1 MVKLLDQIEADFIQA
16 LKSKDKS
23 LDVLRMLKSALKN
36 AEIAKKEAL
45 NDTEILLVIQKEKK
59 QRQDSVEEFT
69 KGNRLE
75 LVAKEKFEISIL
87 EKYLPKGL
95 NEAELTKIIDAAIS
109 ETGAKSKS
117 EMGKVMSKVMP
128 QITGRATGE
137 QVSKIVN
144 SKLAWSYNYGKNF
157 FDFY

>member
-144 SKLAWSYNYGKNF
+144 SKLA
-157 FDFY
+157 